1 MRKIFDLILVLLIA
15 INLVG
20 CNDKQGRYISTI
32 IPLAEKKPDSALA
45 LLKKVDQTKLSEKAV
60 ALYSIAYTMAQDK
73 SGIDVD
79 NDSLLRNAYNWYN
92 SKPADSL
99 YAKCEYYMGKYYAL
113 NDSSEKA
120 LRCFSNSVKA
130 AKRQNDYYTQS
141 LALVQSSLIVREY
154 DPDLAIQYS
163 NDADKLYNKVKNGS
177 EVTKS
182 IPY

>member
-1 MRKIFDLILVLLIA
+1 
-15 INLVG
+15 
-20 CNDKQGRYISTI
+20 
-32 IPLAEKKPDSALA
+32 
-45 LLKKVDQTKLSEKAV
+45 
-60 ALYSIAYTMAQDK
+60 MAQDK

-92 SKPADSL
+92 GKPADSL

-141 LALVQSSLIVREY
+141 RLLGYIIR
-154 DPDLAIQYS
+154 
-163 NDADKLYNKVKNGS
+163 
-177 EVTKS
+177 
-182 IPY
+182 

>member
-1 MRKIFDLILVLLIA
+1 MTNKADISLP
-15 INLVG
+15 
-20 CNDKQGRYISTI
+20 ISTI

-92 SKPADSL
+92 GKPADSL

-113 NDSSEKA
+113 NDSSEK
-120 LRCFSNSVKA
+120 
-130 AKRQNDYYTQS
+130 NDKMTTIHKVWLYYS
-141 LALVQSSLIVREY
+141 HRSF
-154 DPDLAIQYS
+154 
-163 NDADKLYNKVKNGS
+163 
-177 EVTKS
+177 
-182 IPY
+182 